1 MWACVEG
8 AVHIGSGEWQATWC
22 DLNAGRSRVF
32 GSRRWDKKLGQEP
45 VKVGGCAE
53 ESTFIQSQ

>member
-8 AVHIGSGEWQATWC
+8 AVHSGSGEWQATWRG
-22 DLNAGRSRVF
+22 LNAGQLRVF

-53 ESTFIQSQ
+53 ELTFIQCQ